1 MMSRDTSGD
10 VILGQR
16 DELRKK
22 PEARSRRAIRPAAPG
37 LFALGIALLV
47 FWLATR
53 DGSTQ
58 SSLLLL
64 AGLTILAIA
73 ILLYYLSPS
82 RFLRGEVADA
92 IAITGVL
99 DLGRILSS
107 LLIEGR
113 GIYVPAS
120 EAGRTK
126 VFVPVAGAP
135 AEVPLSGGIF
145 ISGAGKGILL
155 DPPGYGLLSCSRLI
169 CPTLTEE
176 GLENEIADILENG
189 LELAR
194 KVTVK
199 REGDSVTVSMV
210 DLANAGLCSTVR
222 KENPRLCTQMGCPI
236 CSFAACM
243 VADGLRR
250 RVRIEEAEV
259 RGKVVKAT
267 FRLL

>member
-1 MMSRDTSGD
+1 MMPRDTSED

-16 DELRKK
+16 DVLRKK
-22 PEARSRRAIRPAAPG
+22 LEMQNRWAIRPAALG
-37 LFALGIALLV
+37 LSALGVVLLA

-58 SSLLLL
+58 SSLVLL
-64 AGLTILAIA
+64 AGLTIVAIA

-82 RFLRGEVADA
+82 RFLRDEVADA

-126 VFVPVAGAP
+126 VFIPVGEAP
-135 AEVPLSGGIF
+135 AEIPLSDGIF
-145 ISGAGKGILL
+145 VSGAGKGMLL

-169 CPTLTEE
+169 SPTLTEE
-176 GLENEIADILENG
+176 GLENEISDILENG

-199 REGDSVTVSMV
+199 REGDRVTVSMA
-210 DLANAGLCSTVR
+210 DLANAGLCSAVR
-222 KENPRLCTQMGCPI
+222 KENPRICTQTGCPI

-250 RVRIEEAEV
+250 RVRIEEVEV

>member
-1 MMSRDTSGD
+1 MAKETGAD
-10 VILGQR
+10 ILRGQR

-22 PEARSRRAIRPAAPG
+22 LEMQNRGSVRPAALG
-37 LFALGIALLV
+37 LFAFGVALLA

-64 AGLTILAIA
+64 AGLTAVAIA

-82 RFLRGEVADA
+82 RFLRDDVADA
-92 IAITGVL
+92 LAVTGVL

-126 VFVPVAGAP
+126 VFVPVAEAP
-135 AEVPLSGGIF
+135 AEIPLSGGIF
-145 ISGAGKGILL
+145 VSGAGKGILL
-155 DPPGYGLLSCSRLI
+155 DPPGYGLLACSRLI
-169 CPTLTEE
+169 SPALTEE

-194 KVTVK
+194 KVTVT
-199 REGDSVTVSMV
+199 REGNSITVSMA

-222 KENPRLCTQMGCPI
+222 KENPRLCTQLGCPI
-236 CSFAACM
+236 CSFTACM

-250 RVRIEEAEV
+250 RVRIEEVEV